1 MREQMITDLLR
12 RLTEKSLMEELHQR
26 LNICRLLMSHN
37 L

>member
-1 MREQMITDLLR
+1 MRGQMIMDLLR
-12 RLTEKSLMEELHQR
+12 HLTEKLLMEELHQR